1 MTSQASN
8 RTLSKLLL
16 TAYILGFFLLTLA
29 TIDLLHRFWTF
40 IRISIDAC
48 SLVAGYHFPFIH

>member
-29 TIDLLHRFWTF
+29 AIDMLPRFWNL
-40 IRISIDAC
+40 IRVSIDAC
-48 SLVAGYHFPFIH
+48 TLLAGYQIPFVH